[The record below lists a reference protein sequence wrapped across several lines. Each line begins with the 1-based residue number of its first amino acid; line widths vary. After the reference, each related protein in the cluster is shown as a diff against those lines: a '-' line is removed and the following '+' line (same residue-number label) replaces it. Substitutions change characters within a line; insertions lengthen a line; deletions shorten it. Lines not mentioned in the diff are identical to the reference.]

1 MSGTHEHFR
10 GAVRVLIGPG
20 AVKQRLIAAYLEHLR
35 GVASDDLPDGV
46 CVDFAELQSAL
57 SCAKPA
63 GGLTAAEV
71 AVRKMSDQDAAAHA
85 ERILAMYLVLS
96 GVQSGLSD
104 VSTPPRLR
112 VVGDDD
118 DDLPAF
124 LSRA

>member
-1 MSGTHEHFR
+1 MSDTHEHFR
-10 GAVRVLIGPG
+10 GAVRVLIGAG

-35 GVASDDLPDGV
+35 DVPDDDLPDAV
-46 CVDFAELQSAL
+46 CLDFAELRSAL

-71 AVRKMSDQDAAAHA
+71 AVRKMSEQDAAAHA
-85 ERILAMYLVLS
+85 ERILAMYLMLS
-96 GVQSGLSD
+96 GVEGTAA
-104 VSTPPRLR
+104 VATPPRLR

-118 DDLPAF
+118 DLPAF